1 MNEASLAMHGKARGT
16 SDKRLTSVGMR
27 VSEVQI

>member
-1 MNEASLAMHGKARGT
+1 MNEASLATHGKARGIN
-16 SDKRLTSVGMR
+16 DKRLTIAAMR